1 MKRIFILFASIPLLF
16 AAGCASDE
24 PDYQLAQKV
33 EIVSA
38 DLAYSPGGG
47 TGTIVTKATG
57 TLTATS
63 SVDWCSVSVSGPNVN
78 VSVAPYDG
86 LENRY
91 AKIEI
96 KSQDGSSAV
105 TLHQYGMYFDLEGAE
120 DSYHVQDRDAKVEI
134 PLTHY
139 NHVPDGVAD
148 VDWLSSEIVGE
159 NLVIKAED
167 NMTGKPRVGKFSI
180 GTKTMTF
187 VQWSYDTSFAGEFEW
202 RGTTTLDGTTY
213 ASMKVSIKDIDLEA
227 KKCTIVFNDLGN
239 RELRVPFDPETNTL
253 RISGGLYAGEIEY
266 NSRTA
271 YVFSMIYASG
281 YVSWSTSYYAD
292 FPLTLDLETCEWSGK
307 LTDRG
312 SYSGKVVSA
321 IYFELF
327 NSKKAESS
335 SRLKVNLGKRL
346 YNNTLT
352 RM

>member
-38 DLAYSPGGG
+38 DLAYAPGGG

-105 TLHQYGMYFDLEGAE
+105 TLHQYGMYLDLSVAE
-120 DSYHVQDRDAKVEI
+120 DFYHVDDIGGKVEI
-134 PLTHY
+134 PLEHF
-139 NHVPDGVAD
+139 NFVPDGVAD
-148 VDWLSSEIVGE
+148 VDWLSSELAGDV
-159 NLVIKAED
+159 LVIKAKD
-167 NMTGKPRVGKFSI
+167 NTTGEMRSGNITI
-180 GTKTMTF
+180 GEKTIT
-187 VQWSYDTSFAGEFEW
+187 VDQWSFDKFFAGEYTW
-202 RGTTTLDGTTY
+202 RGTTTLTGSTY
-213 ASMKVSIKDIDLEA
+213 ASMKVSIKDFDSVDETCA
-227 KKCTIVFNDLGN
+227 IVFD
-239 RELRVPFDPETNTL
+239 ELENCEIRVPFDTRTHTI
-253 RISGGLYAGEIEY
+253 RINAGLYAGEITYKEAP
-266 NSRTA
+266 A
-271 YVFSMIYASG
+271 YIYTMVYADG
-281 YVSWSTSYYAD
+281 YVAWGSDYYVD
-292 FPLTLDLETCEWSGK
+292 YPLTRDTETGKWSAK

-312 SYSGKVVSA
+312 SYPGKNISA

-327 NSKKAESS
+327 KAKSLSS
-335 SRLKVNLGKRL
+335 ANRHKVNYGKRL
-346 YNNTLT
+346 YNSTLT
-352 RM
+352 QM